1 MLTRFKLPLSRG
13 RLVLMVRRPR
23 RRRRL
28 IVAAVV
34 VTVVALLVVAI
45 LNSPATPLTC
55 STPGS
60 TVSAATATRV
70 SYCPTGLGQGL

>member
-13 RLVLMVRRPR
+13 GLVLLVRKLR

-34 VTVVALLVVAI
+34 VTVALLVVAI
-45 LNSPATPLTC
+45 LNSPRTLLTC
-55 STPGS
+55 STPGG
-60 TVSAATATRV
+60 TGSAATVTRV
-70 SYCPTGLGQGL
+70 SYCPTGPAQGS